1 MPEPVTVTIL
11 VENSVH
17 GGGLL
22 AEHGIAYHIR
32 TGDDSILFDT
42 GQSSLIVENARRL
55 HIDLSGVR
63 AIALSHGHYDHT
75 GGLSD
80 VWKQSPTAVL
90 NAHPAF
96 AARRFTRNPDGSTRE
111 IGSRPNTLE
120 ALQAHAAQ
128 IRHNTAPV
136 EISSGIF
143 LTGEIPR
150 ETAYEDVGG
159 AFVLDEA
166 GHVPDPVVDDQ
177 AVFFETESGVIVLLG
192 CAHAGVVNTLRHI
205 RRVTHERP
213 IHTVLGGMHL
223 LNAGP
228 ERLTQTVDE
237 LRELGVRW
245 VGPAHCTGATA
256 TATLWHEFPRACA
269 VCSVGS
275 RFFFRR

>member
-22 AEHGIAYHIR
+22 AEHGVAYHIR
-32 TGDDSILFDT
+32 AGDDSILFDT

-80 VWKQSPTAVL
+80 VWKQTPAATL
-90 NAHPAF
+90 HAHPAF
-96 AARRFTRNPDGSTRE
+96 AARRFTLNPDGSTRD

-120 ALQAHAAQ
+120 ALLAHTAQ

-136 EISSGIF
+136 EIGGGVF

-150 ETAYEDVGG
+150 ETTYEDVGG
-159 AFVLDEA
+159 SFVLDEA
-166 GHVPDPVVDDQ
+166 GHKRDPVVDDQ
-177 AVFFETESGVIVLLG
+177 AMFFETESGIIVLLG
-192 CAHAGVVNTLRHI
+192 CAHAGVVNTLWHI
-205 RRVTHERP
+205 RRVTHERS

-223 LNAGP
+223 LNASP
-228 ERLTQTVDE
+228 ERLAKTVAE

-245 VGPAHCTGATA
+245 VGPAHCTGAA
-256 TATLWHEFPRACA
+256 AAATLWHAFPGACA
-269 VCSVGS
+269 ACSVGS
-275 RFFFRR
+275 RFHFRR

>member
-1 MPEPVTVTIL
+1 MPEPLTVTIL

-32 TGDDSILFDT
+32 AGDDSILFDT
-42 GQSSLIVENARRL
+42 GQSSLVVENARRL
-55 HIDLSGVR
+55 HIDLSEVG

-75 GGLSD
+75 GGLSE
-80 VWKQSPTAVL
+80 VWKQTPTATL
-90 NAHPAF
+90 YAHPAF
-96 AARRFTRNPDGSTRE
+96 AARRFTRNPDGSTRD
-111 IGSRPNTLE
+111 IGPRPNTLE

-128 IRHNTAPV
+128 IRHNTTPV
-136 EISSGIF
+136 EIGSGVF

-159 AFVLDEA
+159 PFTLDEA

-177 AVFFETESGVIVLLG
+177 AVFFEAESGIIVLLG
-192 CAHAGVVNTLRHI
+192 CAHAGVVNSLRHI
-205 RRVTHERP
+205 RQVTHGCP

-223 LNAGP
+223 RNASP
-228 ERLTQTVDE
+228 ERLAQTVAE

-245 VGPAHCTGATA
+245 VGPAHCTGTTA
-256 TATLWHEFPRACA
+256 TATLWHEFPSAFA
-269 VCSVGS
+269 ACSVGS
-275 RFFFRR
+275 RFLFRR